1 MSIRVEDVVRERYT
15 QGARKRE
22 DSLCCPTGY
31 QAQYLNVLP
40 EEIIERDYGCGD
52 PSAYVHEGETVLDL
66 GSGSGKICY
75 IAAQIVGPSGRVIG
89 IDMNDE
95 MLALSLRHQ
104 PDIASRLGYD
114 NVTFRR
120 GKIQDLRTD
129 LDAADTYLRAH
140 PITAAADLTQLEQF
154 LVEQRR
160 ERPLVADDSIDVV
173 VSSCVLNLV
182 RDDDKQALFAEIFR
196 VLRRGGRA
204 VISDIVSD
212 ELVPDSLKQD
222 PDLWSGCIAGAF
234 QEGAFL
240 DAFAAAGFYG
250 IEILKRDEHPWRTVR
265 GLEFR
270 AVTVSAWKGKQ
281 GACWDHNQAVI
292 YRGPWAAVRDDD
304 GHTLRR
310 GIPMAVCEKTFRLYT
325 QEPYARDIV
334 PVTPRIPV
342 TADSPKPFDCAR
354 DVVRHPRETKGREYQ
369 VTTETVA
376 ACCGNNGH
384 CG

>member
-1 MSIRVEDVVRERYT
+1 MHVEVEDVVRERYT

-22 DSLCCPTGY
+22 DSLCCPTNY
-31 QAQYLNVLP
+31 RAQYLLVLP

-66 GSGSGKICY
+66 GSGGGKICY
-75 IAAQIVGPSGRVIG
+75 IVAQIVGPSGQVIG

-95 MLALSLRHQ
+95 MLALARRYQ
-104 PDIASRLGYD
+104 PDITSRLGYD
-114 NVTFRR
+114 NVSFRR

-129 LDAADTYLRAH
+129 LDAVDAYLRVH
-140 PITAAADLTQLEQF
+140 PVASAADFAQLERF
-154 LVEQRR
+154 LAEQRR
-160 ERPLVADDSIDVV
+160 ERPLVADQSVDVV
-173 VSSCVLNLV
+173 VSNCVLNLV
-182 RDDDKQALFAEIFR
+182 RDEDRQALFAEIFR

-212 ELVPDSLKQD
+212 EPVPDSLKQD

-234 QEGAFL
+234 QESAFL

-250 IEILKRDEHPWRTVR
+250 IELLKRDEPPWRTID
-265 GLEFR
+265 GIEFR
-270 AVTVSAWKGKQ
+270 AVTVSAWKGKE

-292 YRGPWAAVRDDD
+292 YRGPWSEVRDDD

-310 GIPMAVCEKTFRLYT
+310 GTPMAVCEKTFRLYT

-334 PVTPRIPV
+334 PVEPRVAV
-342 TADSPKPFDCAR
+342 TADTVKPFDCAH
-354 DVVRHPRETKGREYQ
+354 DAVRHPRETKGLDYQ
-369 VTTETVA
+369 VTTEAAT
-376 ACCGNNGH
+376 ACCGNNGS